1 MDLKYIYKIATLVSL
16 FGSSFFCLQSAGNID
31 LPISGGNQEYDVS
44 TGACSAN
51 TSDSV
56 YVIPIVFHVLYHD
69 PADNISDAQ
78 IADGLLELN
87 ERFRK
92 QNADTID
99 IIAPFVSIAAD
110 ARIEFRLAQIDP
122 EGNPTNG
129 ITHTYTDS
137 TAFDFLW
144 DAYYDSTGGTATWP
158 TNVYLNIHVVKEFA
172 GIVGGGRGTL
182 PSNIFPERQ
191 GIIITNNMIGS
202 IGTGSGGTVF
212 THEMGHFLN
221 LYHLWAYLG
230 TPGDT
235 ANCTND
241 DEVSDTPNCF
251 GASYYYST
259 PSGLWAESCGSLDNV
274 QNYMDYSPSQIRNM
288 FTIGQVA
295 RMHDALNSPDGGRN
309 NLHTPDNQIATGIF
323 VPNSIAKANDN
334 NYLMYP
340 NPASE
345 SLYISSSRGALKTIQ
360 VFHVSGK
367 EVLNLVGF
375 GGFQTTINVE
385 HLSPGIYIVK
395 INQRY
400 IQRLI
405 IR

>member
-1 MDLKYIYKIATLVSL
+1 MKYIYKIAILVSH

-31 LPISGGNQEYDVS
+31 LPISGGSQEFIVS
-44 TGACSAN
+44 TRTCSSN

-56 YVIPIVFHVLYHD
+56 YIIPIVFHVLYHD
-69 PADNISDAQ
+69 PVDNISDAQ
-78 IADGLLELN
+78 IADGLQDLN

-99 IIAPFVSIAAD
+99 IIAPFVPIAAD

-122 EGNPTNG
+122 YGNPTNG

-144 DAYYDSTGGTATWP
+144 DAYYDSTGGTHTWP
-158 TNVYLNIHVVKEFA
+158 TNRYLNIHVVKGFA
-172 GIVGGGRGTL
+172 GIIGGGRGTL
-182 PSNIFPERQ
+182 PSDMFPERQ
-191 GIIITNNMIGS
+191 GIIITNNMVGA
-202 IGTGSGGTVF
+202 IGTGTGGTVF

-230 TPGDT
+230 IPGDT
-235 ANCTND
+235 TNCAND
-241 DEVSDTPNCF
+241 DEVTDTPNCF
-251 GASYYYST
+251 GASYYYGT

-288 FTIGQVA
+288 FTTGQAA
-295 RMHDALNSPDGGRN
+295 RMHDALESPVGGRN
-309 NLHTPDNQIATGIF
+309 NLHTEANQIATGIF
-323 VPNSIAKANDN
+323 VPNSIKETN
-334 NYLMYP
+334 NNQFVIYP

-345 SLYISSSRGALKTIQ
+345 NLHISSSREALKIVQ

-367 EVLNLVGF
+367 EVLNLTDLD
-375 GGFQTTINVE
+375 GFQTTINVG
-385 HLSPGIYIVK
+385 HLRPGVYIIK
-395 INQRY
+395 INHSHT
-400 IQRLI
+400 QRLI